1 MSRALYIVRHG
12 ESEYN
17 AKGLLA
23 GITDIPLT
31 DTGREQARQ
40 AGAQLA
46 QLGITRIVSSPLV
59 RAYETA
65 RIIAD
70 TIGFDPEAIIVDERL
85 HERNFGELEG
95 TVWSERSLVGVAGLE
110 PAESVLSRAQAML
123 EYDASLATTE
133 RVLFVAHA
141 SLIRAFMQLVDPE
154 TKHFGDTTMHMP
166 NARPLQLR
174 PVFRELPE

>member
-1 MSRALYIVRHG
+1 MSDTLYIVRHG

-40 AGAQLA
+40 AGKQIVP
-46 QLGITRIVSSPLV
+46 LGITHIVSSPLV

-65 RIIAD
+65 QIIARE
-70 TIGFDPEAIIVDERL
+70 IGFSAERIVVDSRL
-85 HERNFGELEG
+85 HERNFGALEG
-95 TVWSERSLVGVAGLE
+95 SVWSERSLEGIEGLE
-110 PAESVLSRAQAML
+110 STTEVLERARAML
-123 EYDASLATTE
+123 DYDAALPAGE

-141 SLIRAFMQLVDPE
+141 SLIRAFMQLVDPTVE
-154 TKHFGDTTMHMP
+154 HFGDWTMRMP
-166 NARPLQLR
+166 NAHPLQLR
-174 PVFRELPE
+174 PVFQELPD

>member
-1 MSRALYIVRHG
+1 MSDALYIVRHG

-40 AGAQLA
+40 AGTQLA
-46 QLGITRIVSSPLV
+46 NLGITRIVSSPLV

-65 RIIAD
+65 EIIAEQL
-70 TIGFDPEAIIVDERL
+70 GFHPESILVDERL
-85 HERNFGELEG
+85 HERDFGALEG
-95 TVWSERSLVGVAGLE
+95 TVWSERSLVGVEGLE
-110 PAESVLSRAQAML
+110 SAESVLGRAQAML
-123 EYDASLATTE
+123 AYDTSLPSSE

-154 TKHFGDTTMHMP
+154 VSHFGDWTARMP
-166 NARPLQLR
+166 NARLVQLR
-174 PVFRELPE
+174 PVFREIA

>member
-1 MSRALYIVRHG
+1 MSDALYIVRHG

-40 AGAQLA
+40 AGTQLA
-46 QLGITRIVSSPLV
+46 KLGITRIVSSPLV

-65 RIIAD
+65 EIIAEQL
-70 TIGFDPEAIIVDERL
+70 GFHPESILVDERL
-85 HERNFGELEG
+85 HERDFGALEG
-95 TVWSERSLVGVAGLE
+95 TVWSERSLVGVEGLE
-110 PAESVLSRAQAML
+110 SAESVLGRAQAML
-123 EYDASLATTE
+123 AYDTSLPSSE

-154 TKHFGDTTMHMP
+154 VSHFGDWTARMP
-166 NARPLQLR
+166 NARPVQLR
-174 PVFRELPE
+174 PVFREIA

>member
-95 TVWSERSLVGVAGLE
+95 TVWSERSLVASRGLSLQNQCSVGRRQCLSMTHRSLLLNEYFSLLTHHSFE
-110 PAESVLSRAQAML
+110 PLCS
-123 EYDASLATTE
+123 
-133 RVLFVAHA
+133 
-141 SLIRAFMQLVDPE
+141 
-154 TKHFGDTTMHMP
+154 
-166 NARPLQLR
+166 
-174 PVFRELPE
+174 

>member
-1 MSRALYIVRHG
+1 MSDALYIVRHG

-40 AGAQLA
+40 AGKQIK
-46 QLGITRIVSSPLV
+46 QFGITRIVSSPLV

-65 RIIAD
+65 QIIAEQ
-70 TIGFDPEAIIVDERL
+70 IGFHPESILVDERL
-85 HERNFGELEG
+85 HERDFGVLEG
-95 TVWSERSLVGVAGLE
+95 TVWSERSLVGVEGLE
-110 PAESVLSRAQAML
+110 SAESVLGRAQAML
-123 EYDASLATTE
+123 AYDTSLPSSE

-154 TKHFGDTTMHMP
+154 VSHFGDWTARMP
-166 NARPLQLR
+166 NARPVQLR
-174 PVFRELPE
+174 PVFREIA